1 MKYIFIVLIFIIIFI
16 CIVLLEQRRLVIR
29 RQTLRLPSLPDAF
42 DGFQVVQL
50 SDLHKRVYPH
60 GERRLLQKVQQCQPD
75 IIVITGDLVSRYVT
89 DFTERTAL
97 LTALRQM
104 APVYLSLGNHEWDMQ
119 PQQMADYRAMVKQSG
134 CVLLE
139 NETVALQRNGAVCY
153 LAGASLRIG
162 IYHDEAFQ
170 YRDLEPYTAAD
181 LTADLGARKGCT
193 ILLAHSP
200 FPAESY
206 FAWGADLTLSGHVHG
221 GIIRL
226 PGVGGLLS
234 PERRFLPQYSK
245 GLYEK
250 DGRYLYVNCGIG
262 KLRLGNPSEVAV
274 ITLRSKKK
282 KQTN

>member
-1 MKYIFIVLIFIIIFI
+1 MKYSLILLAVLIVGVGLIVL
-16 CIVLLEQRRLVIR
+16 EQKRLVIR
-29 RQTLRLPSLPDAF
+29 QQTLRLPSLPDAF
-42 DGFQVVQL
+42 DGFRVVQL

-60 GERRLLQKVQQCQPD
+60 RERRLLQKVQQCQPD
-75 IIVITGDLVSRYVT
+75 IIVITGDLVSRSVT

-97 LTALRQM
+97 LNALRQM

-119 PQQMADYRAMVKQSG
+119 PQQMAAYQAMVKQSG

-139 NETVALQRNGAVCY
+139 NETVTLQRNGMVCY

-162 IYHDEAFQ
+162 IYHDAVFA
-170 YRDLEPYTAAD
+170 YRDLESYTAAD
-181 LTADLGARKGCT
+181 LTADLGETKGCT

-206 FAWGADLTLSGHVHG
+206 FTWGADLTLSGHVHG
-221 GIIRL
+221 GIVRL
-226 PGVGGLLS
+226 PIIGGLLS

-245 GLYEK
+245 GIYEK

-262 KLRLGNPSEVAV
+262 KLRLGNPSEVAE
-274 ITLRSKKK
+274 ITLRSENS
-282 KQTN
+282 KQK

>member
-1 MKYIFIVLIFIIIFI
+1 MKYILILFV
-16 CIVLLEQRRLVIR
+16 CIVVCTGLILLEQKRLVIR
-29 RQTLRLPSLPDAF
+29 QQTLRLSSLPDAF
-42 DGFQVVQL
+42 DGFRMVQL

-97 LTALRQM
+97 LTALRQI
-104 APVYLSLGNHEWDMQ
+104 APVYLSLGNHEWDFQ
-119 PQQMADYRAMVKQSG
+119 PQQMADYRAMVEQSN

-139 NETVALQRNGAVCY
+139 NETVALQRNEAVCY
-153 LAGASLRIG
+153 LAGTSLRIG
-162 IYHDEAFQ
+162 IYHDAAFQ
-170 YRDLEPYTAAD
+170 YRDLESYTAAD
-181 LTADLGARKGCT
+181 LTADLGERKGCT

-221 GIIRL
+221 GIVRL
-226 PGVGGLLS
+226 PVIGGLLS
-234 PERRFLPQYSK
+234 PERRFFPQYSK

-274 ITLRSKKK
+274 ITLQSENSK
-282 KQTN
+282 

>member
-1 MKYIFIVLIFIIIFI
+1 MKYIFVLLVLIVIGISAI
-16 CIVLLEQRRLVIR
+16 LLEQKRLVIR
-29 RQTLRLPSLPDAF
+29 RQTLLLSSLPDAF
-42 DGFQVVQL
+42 DGFRVVQL

-60 GERRLLQKVQQCQPD
+60 GEQRLLQAVEQCNPD
-75 IIVITGDLVSRYVT
+75 IIVITGDLVSRHVT
-89 DFTERTAL
+89 DFTERKAL

-119 PQQMADYRAMVKQSG
+119 PQQMADYRDMIAEAG
-134 CVLLE
+134 CLLLE
-139 NETVALQRNGAVCY
+139 NEMIALQRNGAVCN

-162 IYHDEAFQ
+162 IYHNEAFQ
-170 YRDLEPYTAAD
+170 YRDLEHYTAAD
-181 LTADLGARKGCT
+181 LTEDIGTRKGCT

-221 GIIRL
+221 GIVRL
-226 PGVGGLLS
+226 PIVGGLLS
-234 PERRFLPQYSK
+234 PERRFFPRYSK

-262 KLRLGNPSEVAV
+262 KLRIGNPSEVAV
-274 ITLRSKKK
+274 MTLRSGSER
-282 KQTN
+282 QV

>member
-1 MKYIFIVLIFIIIFI
+1 MKYSLILLAVLIVGVGLIVL
-16 CIVLLEQRRLVIR
+16 EQKRLVIR

-42 DGFQVVQL
+42 DGFRVVQL

-75 IIVITGDLVSRYVT
+75 IIVITGDLVSRSVT

-97 LTALRQM
+97 LKVLRQM

-119 PQQMADYRAMVKQSG
+119 PQQMAAYQAMVKQSG

-139 NETVALQRNGAVCY
+139 NETVTLQRNGMVCY

-162 IYHDEAFQ
+162 IYHDAVFA
-170 YRDLEPYTAAD
+170 YRDLESYTAAD
-181 LTADLGARKGCT
+181 LTADLGERKGCT

-206 FAWGADLTLSGHVHG
+206 FTWGADLTLSGHVHG
-221 GIIRL
+221 GIVRL
-226 PGVGGLLS
+226 PIIGGLLS

-245 GLYEK
+245 GIYEK

-262 KLRLGNPSEVAV
+262 KLRLGNPSEVAE
-274 ITLRSKKK
+274 ITLRSENS
-282 KQTN
+282 KQK

>member
-1 MKYIFIVLIFIIIFI
+1 MKYSLILLAVLIVGVGLIVL
-16 CIVLLEQRRLVIR
+16 EQKRLVIR

-42 DGFQVVQL
+42 DGFRVVQL

-60 GERRLLQKVQQCQPD
+60 RERRLLQKVQQCQPD
-75 IIVITGDLVSRYVT
+75 IIVITGDLVSRSVT

-97 LTALRQM
+97 LKALRQM

-119 PQQMADYRAMVKQSG
+119 PQQMAAYQAMVKQSG

-139 NETVALQRNGAVCY
+139 NETVTLQRNGMVCY
-153 LAGASLRIG
+153 LAGALLRIG
-162 IYHDEAFQ
+162 IYHDAVFA
-170 YRDLEPYTAAD
+170 YRDLESYTAAD
-181 LTADLGARKGCT
+181 LTADLGERKGCT

-206 FAWGADLTLSGHVHG
+206 FTWGADLTLSGHVHG
-221 GIIRL
+221 GIVRL
-226 PGVGGLLS
+226 PIIGGLLS

-245 GLYEK
+245 GIYEK

-262 KLRLGNPSEVAV
+262 KLRLGNPSEVAE
-274 ITLRSKKK
+274 ITLRSENS
-282 KQTN
+282 KQK

>member
-1 MKYIFIVLIFIIIFI
+1 MKYSLILLAVLIVGVGLIVL
-16 CIVLLEQRRLVIR
+16 EQKRLVIR
-29 RQTLRLPSLPDAF
+29 QQTLRLPSLPDAF
-42 DGFQVVQL
+42 DGFRVVQL

-60 GERRLLQKVQQCQPD
+60 RERRLLQKVQQCQPD
-75 IIVITGDLVSRYVT
+75 IIVITGDLVSRSVT

-97 LTALRQM
+97 LNALRQM

-119 PQQMADYRAMVKQSG
+119 PQQMAAYQAMVKQSG

-139 NETVALQRNGAVCY
+139 NETVTLQRNGMVCY

-162 IYHDEAFQ
+162 IYHDAVFA
-170 YRDLEPYTAAD
+170 YRDLESYTAAD
-181 LTADLGARKGCT
+181 LTADLGERKGCT

-206 FAWGADLTLSGHVHG
+206 FTWGADLTLSGHVHG
-221 GIIRL
+221 GIVRL
-226 PGVGGLLS
+226 PIIGGLLS

-245 GLYEK
+245 GIYEK

-262 KLRLGNPSEVAV
+262 KLRLGNPSEVAE
-274 ITLRSKKK
+274 ITLRSENS
-282 KQTN
+282 KQK

>member
-1 MKYIFIVLIFIIIFI
+1 MKYMFLLLLLIVIGVSGI
-16 CIVLLEQRRLVIR
+16 LLEQKRLVIR
-29 RQTLRLPSLPDAF
+29 RQTILLPSLPDAF

-50 SDLHKRVYPH
+50 SDLHKRVYSQ
-60 GERRLLQKVQQCQPD
+60 GEQRLLQAVQRCNPD
-75 IIVITGDLVSRYVT
+75 MIVITGDLVSRYVT
-89 DFTERTAL
+89 DFTERKVL
-97 LTALRQM
+97 LTALQQI

-119 PQQMADYRAMVKQSG
+119 PQQMADYRAMIAEAG
-134 CVLLE
+134 CQLLE
-139 NETVALQRNGAVCY
+139 NETVCLQRDGAVCY

-162 IYHDEAFQ
+162 IYHNEAFQ
-170 YRDLEPYTAAD
+170 YQDLETYTAAD
-181 LTADLGARKGCT
+181 LTADLGVRKGCT

-221 GIIRL
+221 GIVRL
-226 PGVGGLLS
+226 PIVGGLLS
-234 PERRFLPQYSK
+234 PERRFFPKYSK

-274 ITLRSKKK
+274 MTLRSENSE
-282 KQTN
+282 QA

>member
-1 MKYIFIVLIFIIIFI
+1 MKYSLILLAVLIVGVGLIVL
-16 CIVLLEQRRLVIR
+16 EQKRLVIR
-29 RQTLRLPSLPDAF
+29 QQTLRLPSLPDAF
-42 DGFQVVQL
+42 DGFCVVQL

-60 GERRLLQKVQQCQPD
+60 RERRLLQKVQQCQPD
-75 IIVITGDLVSRYVT
+75 IIVITGDLVSRSVT

-97 LTALRQM
+97 LKALRQM

-119 PQQMADYRAMVKQSG
+119 PQQMAAYQAMVKQSG

-139 NETVALQRNGAVCY
+139 NETVTLQRNGMVCY

-162 IYHDEAFQ
+162 IYHDAVFA
-170 YRDLEPYTAAD
+170 YRDLESYTAAD
-181 LTADLGARKGCT
+181 LTADLGERKGCT

-206 FAWGADLTLSGHVHG
+206 FTWGADLTLSGHVHG
-221 GIIRL
+221 GIVRL
-226 PGVGGLLS
+226 PIIGGLLS

-245 GLYEK
+245 GIYEK

-262 KLRLGNPSEVAV
+262 KLRLGNPSEVAE
-274 ITLRSKKK
+274 ITLRSENS
-282 KQTN
+282 KQK

>member
-1 MKYIFIVLIFIIIFI
+1 MKYILILLAALIVGVGLIVL
-16 CIVLLEQRRLVIR
+16 EQKRIVIR

-42 DGFQVVQL
+42 DGFRVVQL

-75 IIVITGDLVSRYVT
+75 IIVITGDLVSRSVT

-97 LTALRQM
+97 LKALRQI

-119 PQQMADYRAMVKQSG
+119 PQQMAAYQAMVKQSR

-139 NETVALQRNGAVCY
+139 NETVTLQRNGMVCY

-162 IYHDEAFQ
+162 IYHDAVFA
-170 YRDLEPYTAAD
+170 YRDLESYTAAD
-181 LTADLGARKGCT
+181 LTADLGERKGCT

-206 FAWGADLTLSGHVHG
+206 FTWGADLTLSGHVHG
-221 GIIRL
+221 GIVRL
-226 PGVGGLLS
+226 PIIGGLLS

-245 GLYEK
+245 GIYEK
-250 DGRYLYVNCGIG
+250 NGRYLYVNCGIG
-262 KLRLGNPSEVAV
+262 KLRLGNPSEVAE
-274 ITLRSKKK
+274 ITLRSENS
-282 KQTN
+282 KQK

>member
-1 MKYIFIVLIFIIIFI
+1 MKYIFVLLVLIVIGISAI
-16 CIVLLEQRRLVIR
+16 LLEQKRLVIR
-29 RQTLRLPSLPDAF
+29 QQTLLLSSLPDAF
-42 DGFQVVQL
+42 DGFRVVQL

-60 GERRLLQKVQQCQPD
+60 GEQRLLQAVEQCNPD
-75 IIVITGDLVSRYVT
+75 IIVITGDLVSRHVT
-89 DFTERTAL
+89 DFTERKAL

-119 PQQMADYRAMVKQSG
+119 PQQMADYRDMIAEAG
-134 CVLLE
+134 CLLLQ
-139 NETVALQRNGAVCY
+139 NETIALQRNGAVCN

-162 IYHDEAFQ
+162 IYHNETFQ
-170 YRDLEPYTAAD
+170 YRDLEHYTAAD
-181 LTADLGARKGCT
+181 LTKDIGTRKGCT

-221 GIIRL
+221 GIVRL
-226 PGVGGLLS
+226 PILGGLLS
-234 PERRFLPQYSK
+234 PERRFFPRYSK

-262 KLRLGNPSEVAV
+262 KLRIGNPSEVAV
-274 ITLRSKKK
+274 ITLRSGSER
-282 KQTN
+282 QV